1 MYNATYH
8 FAPEHQTQQFT
19 INKRLKYV
27 QKIIRN
33 VWRRWIKEWIPS
45 IGKQN
50 KWTKQYQ
57 NIDVGQVVLVLW
69 PDLPRMKWPLGKI
82 VDAIQGKDGLVRV
95 VKVLVQGKVYTR
107 GLNTIHPLYI
117 DKKL

>member
-1 MYNATYH
+1 MARPTTN
-8 FAPEHQTQQFT
+8 EVDSGE
-19 INKRLKYV
+19 K
-27 QKIIRN
+27 
-33 VWRRWIKEWIPS
+33 
-45 IGKQN
+45 
-50 KWTKQYQ
+50 
-57 NIDVGQVVLVLW
+57 
-69 PDLPRMKWPLGKI
+69 